1 MLSLG
6 STKVLTNARTVQ
18 TVNVKYNP
26 FILCPSDFSD
36 AALHSKRK
44 GNARIS
50 EPCGSRRSWFFSLML
65 LYIFHRLNKH
75 ITDEM

>member
-26 FILCPSDFSD
+26 FILRPSDFSD
-36 AALHSKRK
+36 AAL